1 MMLPDSLSVR
11 MYYFLYVNPTSPRKI
26 KSEAEE
32 KLKHQEVCKQPMH
45 LDSRRFSNT
54 LSASSF
60 LPDSN
65 ALTLGLGSAAAVEN
79 LHVRL
84 SILGMVDQ
92 MAAPGLLAGFPGSS
106 LYYGQMDGKIMAR
119 PFLDGSFDYVHGVA
133 PLSKEAV

>member
-1 MMLPDSLSVR
+1 MKLASQRFPD
-11 MYYFLYVNPTSPRKI
+11 
-26 KSEAEE
+26 
-32 KLKHQEVCKQPMH
+32 
-45 LDSRRFSNT
+45 T
-54 LSASSF
+54 LSASRL
-60 LPDSN
+60 LPEP
-65 ALTLGLGSAAAVEN
+65 LTLGPGSAAAVEN